1 MVKPPWIPL
10 VVLVKSKNK
19 SPFFLVKSHEHH
31 HVSCFNA
38 HDSSPF
44 FMVNGAS
51 FSGGFHSNR
60 ASPKKSSSKN
70 LRLGFSDC
78 STKKT
83 SHFPIS
89 PWFSH
94 GFPMVFPP
102 NLPAD
107 RAPPSSDAAARWVPA
122 VARARAGRW
131 PFWGPKIFGA
141 GGSPRFFPR
150 ILVGYLEV
158 NIEKAMENG
167 RKMVESHEYGD
178 LDGKWWCKGLP

>member
-94 GFPMVFPP
+94 GFPMVFPWFSP
-102 NLPAD
+102 PTSRQIGRHQAPMQRLAESQPL
-107 RAPPSSDAAARWVPA
+107 RAPEQ
-122 VARARAGRW
+122 G
-131 PFWGPKIFGA
+131 GGLFGA
-141 GGSPRFFPR
+141 
-150 ILVGYLEV
+150 
-158 NIEKAMENG
+158 
-167 RKMVESHEYGD
+167 RKFSGPGEAPDFSQGFW
-178 LDGKWWCKGLP
+178 LGTLRWT